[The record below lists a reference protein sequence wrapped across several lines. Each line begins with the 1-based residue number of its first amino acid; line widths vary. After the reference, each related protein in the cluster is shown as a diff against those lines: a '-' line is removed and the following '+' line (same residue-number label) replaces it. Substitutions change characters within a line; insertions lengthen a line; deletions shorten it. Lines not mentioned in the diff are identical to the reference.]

1 MADRVGELLES
12 LKGVVRVGDVS
23 DECREVIGKTEARS
37 EHGSFLPIY
46 NLGIRT
52 ILHKEEVRVILKD
65 GSFRPPPKPTVYLV
79 EEVQANEPAE
89 DQQLVVEGKVFRILG
104 EEILPHYP
112 KPPADARRIGDG
124 FAFFPDRRN
133 DPKIPS
139 YFLIPPIAFQELDE
153 RCDELR
159 IKNIWSVSPSALT
172 DQYIRNELSFPQ
184 DDAYAT
190 ILIGFDRA

>member
-12 LKGVVRVGDVS
+12 LKGVVRVADVS

-52 ILHKEEVRVILKD
+52 ILQKDEVRVILKD

-79 EEVQANEPAE
+79 EEVQENEPPG
-89 DQQLVVEGKVFRILG
+89 DQRLVVEGKAFRILG
-104 EEILPHYP
+104 EEILPHYTNM
-112 KPPADARRIGDG
+112 PANARRIGDG

-133 DPKIPS
+133 NPKIPS

-153 RCDELR
+153 LRDELHV
-159 IKNIWSVSPSALT
+159 KNIWSVSPSALT